1 MSLTTSIR
9 VKFVMPIYHSAKLSK
24 FDIGICRSPGPGL
37 GNLMFPLA
45 RAIIH
50 SERTGNIMISPTW
63 TQLKIGPFLRR
74 EKDKRL
80 YSKEFKARNLLEWR
94 NWFRAIFLPKVEES
108 QLANHV
114 GHADNYVVRF
124 EGMGDYF
131 KDIYD
136 DRDLIKTWIGRN
148 ARKNGE
154 IFESYDVAC
163 HVRLGDFGTEE
174 DPDNKPGHVV
184 RQSWEWYRQAI
195 DEAVKLSNKSN
206 PKIYL
211 FTDEGHAAVVEQL
224 NLPYEVIQDP
234 SKNAIT
240 AIINMSRAGIIV
252 TSRST
257 FSQWAA
263 FMSDGLSIWYHDFN
277 LSKTFPVRADQDI
290 FL

>member
-1 MSLTTSIR
+1 
-9 VKFVMPIYHSAKLSK
+9 
-24 FDIGICRSPGPGL
+24 
-37 GNLMFPLA
+37 
-45 RAIIH
+45 
-50 SERTGNIMISPTW
+50 MISPTW

-74 EKDKRL
+74 EKDNRI
-80 YSKEFKARNLLEWR
+80 YSKEFYGRNLLEWR

-108 QLANHV
+108 QLSSHER
-114 GHADNYVVRF
+114 HADNHVVRF

-136 DRDLIKTWIGRN
+136 GRDLIKAWIDRN

-163 HVRLGDFGTEE
+163 HVRLGDFGIEE

-195 DEAVKLSNKSN
+195 DVAVKLSKKSN

-211 FTDEGHAAVVEQL
+211 FTDENHAAVVEQL
-224 NLPYEVIQDP
+224 NLPYEVIEDP

-240 AIINMSRAGIIV
+240 AIINMSRANVIV

-263 FMSDGLSIWYHDFN
+263 FLSDGSAIWNHNFD
-277 LSKTFPVRADQDI
+277 LTETFPVRADQDI